1 MPDGAITSYFDWAA
15 LTFTVFWLVF
25 AYSLFY
31 LRREDRR
38 EGYPLETDIDEK
50 YVFNPDGGLFK
61 WIPEPK
67 VFLLRDG
74 TKAYAPN
81 YERDAAEKKQSVSM
95 ERATRGPG
103 MPWQPTGN
111 PLTSGAGPAAWA
123 MRSDSPDKTVNGETK
138 LVPLRND
145 KEFFVEPQDVDP
157 RGLSVVCTDDKV
169 AGQVSDVWIDRSEDM
184 IRYLEVKAGGKSVLL
199 PITMAQF
206 RPATKASASEPMA
219 KRVGGHEVFVD
230 SVTASQ
236 FQNAPSPRSGSS
248 VTLREEDQ
256 ITAYFGAGH
265 LYAKPDR
272 LYWL

>member
-1 MPDGAITSYFDWAA
+1 MPTGAITSYFDVAA
-15 LTFTVFWLVF
+15 LTFTAFWLIF
-25 AYSLFY
+25 AFSLFY

-38 EGYPLETDIDEK
+38 EGYPLKTDIAEGN
-50 YVFNPDGGLFK
+50 VVNPDGGLFK
-61 WIPEPK
+61 WIPDPK

-74 TKAYAPN
+74 RIATAPN
-81 YERDAAEKKQSVSM
+81 YERDAAESKMPVNL
-95 ERATRGPG
+95 ERASRGPG

-123 MRSDSPDKTVNGETK
+123 MRDDSTDKTVKGETK
-138 LVPLRND
+138 IVPISAD
-145 KEFFVEPQDVDP
+145 KDFVIEPQDVDP
-157 RGLSVVCTDDKV
+157 RGLRVVATDGQA
-169 AGQVSDVWIDRSEDM
+169 AGEVSDVWIDRSEDM
-184 IRYLEVKAGGKSVLL
+184 IRYLEVRAGGKKVLL

-206 RPATKASASEPMA
+206 RKHRNE
-219 KRVGGHEVFVD
+219 HEVFVD
-230 SVTASQ
+230 SVTAEQ
-236 FQNAPSPRSGSS
+236 FRAAPSPRAGSS